1 MNTNSTKLAT
11 LSTDELYFKKKE
23 FKNDVFS
30 RGLLILVMALI
41 TIILSIKG
49 KNYALI
55 AVAIIGLQPGIQD
68 LIRLNR
74 VNKEIKSRQ
83 AS

>member
-1 MNTNSTKLAT
+1 MNTNSTKLAN
-11 LSTDELYFKKKE
+11 LSTDDLYFKKKE

-41 TIILSIKG
+41 TIILSIKV

-68 LIRLNR
+68 FILLNR
-74 VNKEIKSRQ
+74 LNKEIKSRRT
-83 AS
+83 S

>member
-1 MNTNSTKLAT
+1 MNTNSTKLAN

-41 TIILSIKG
+41 TIILSIKV

-68 LIRLNR
+68 FILLNR
-74 VNKEIKSRQ
+74 LNKEIKSRRT
-83 AS
+83 S